1 MDWIEGVL
9 VSPGE
14 PGVYG
19 ERTLQGYR
27 VWDPYRSKLAA
38 VYHLGHGVEL
48 ESTMRVLYLG
58 AAHGTT
64 VSHVSDYVECVYAV
78 EFAPNPM
85 QDLLMVAQKR
95 RNIIPVMADASHP
108 EEYAALVESVDL
120 VYQDVA
126 QAEQA
131 EIAIKNAFFLR
142 NGGKFILI
150 LKTRSMDV
158 RRDPKEVRNEASRK
172 LVDAGFFSLE
182 SAFWLA
188 PYHQDHAVLVYSV
201 NRE

>member
-1 MDWIEGVL
+1 MHWIEGVL

-48 ESTMRVLYLG
+48 DVTMRVLYLG

-64 VSHVSDYVECVYAV
+64 VSHVADYSECVYAI

-85 QDLLMVAQKR
+85 QDLLMVAQRR
-95 RNIIPVMADASHP
+95 RNIIPVMADAAHP
-108 EEYAALVESVDL
+108 EEYAALVERVDL

-126 QAEQA
+126 QTDQA
-131 EIAIKNAFFLR
+131 EIAIKNAIFLR
-142 NGGKFILI
+142 DGGKFILI
-150 LKTRSMDV
+150 LKTRSVDV
-158 RRDPKEVRNEASRK
+158 RKDPEEVRSEASQK
-172 LVDAGFFSLE
+172 LKNAGFSLE
-182 SAFWLA
+182 SEFWLS
-188 PYHQDHAVLVYSV
+188 PYHQDHAVLICSV
-201 NRE
+201 TRK